1 MATMAKDPYRYFR
14 VEAHELLEQLGK
26 GVLDLEKGG
35 SAPDLVPRLL
45 RLTHTL
51 KGAARVV
58 KQREIADQA
67 HAIEGI
73 LAPFRETQTVV
84 PRDRIEAVLQS
95 LDGIGAGVAA
105 LALPAQ
111 TAEGAGKPALGEALQ
126 TVRTDIAEM
135 DALLDGLAQTHTR
148 LRALRRGFRPVE
160 RARALAN
167 LLAEQKAP
175 RQQPGGRHAMPEGS
189 ASAMAEELRG
199 LLDTLERGLAT
210 SLDQMDRELRQVRA
224 TAEQLRLVPAGVLF
238 TALER
243 AARDAAQALG
253 KQVRFEGRG
262 GGVRLDAHVLDA
274 IQGALL
280 QMVSNAVAH
289 GIESEAGRVAA
300 GKPVQGSV
308 TVQVQRRGARIAFVC
323 ADDGGGIDLDAVRR
337 AVQRKGLLAPG
348 IQEAGAEALLRL
360 LLRGGISTSGAVTE
374 VSGRGI
380 GLDLARAAVERL
392 GGEIDV
398 HTAEGKGTR
407 IELVVPLSMASFEAL
422 VVQAAGTTAALALDT
437 VRRTLRLPASQVIR
451 AAQGEA
457 ILHGDK
463 MIPFL
468 SLARALG
475 ENGGPS
481 SREGRSWSILVIE
494 SSAGIAAI
502 GIDRVLAV
510 TSVVFRPL
518 PELVPAS
525 ALVAGASLD
534 AEGNPQLVLDADAL
548 VARAHRASAPVTAA
562 ATPQSRVLVVDD
574 SLTTR
579 MLEQSILE
587 SAGFD
592 VGVAASAEEG
602 LEQARRKTYALFL
615 VDVEM
620 PGMDGFSFIEQVRAD
635 PVLQRIP
642 AILVTSRASAED
654 RRRGAAAGAQGYIV
668 KSEFD
673 QAAFLGQVRQL
684 VAQP

>member
-1 MATMAKDPYRYFR
+1 MAKDPYRYFR
-14 VEAHELLEQLGK
+14 IEANELLEQLGK

-35 SAPDLVPRLL
+35 GAPDLVPRLL

-73 LAPFRETQTVV
+73 LAPFRETQEMV

-105 LALPAQ
+105 LTLPTQ
-111 TAEGAGKPALGEALQ
+111 TGANADKPALGDALQ

-148 LRALRRGFRPVE
+148 LRSLRQGLGPVE
-160 RARALAN
+160 RARTLAN
-167 LLAEQKAP
+167 LLAEQRAP
-175 RQQPGGRHAMPEGS
+175 RHQRDAGHALPGDS
-189 ASAMAEELRG
+189 APAVAEELRG
-199 LLDTLERGLAT
+199 IVDTLERGLAT

-224 TAEQLRLVPAGVLF
+224 AAEQLRLVPASVLF
-238 TALER
+238 TGLQR

-253 KQVRFEGRG
+253 KQVGFEGRG

-280 QMVSNAVAH
+280 QLVSNAVAH
-289 GIESEAGRVAA
+289 GIESEAGRRAA
-300 GKPVQGSV
+300 GKPVEGRVSLE
-308 TVQVQRRGARIAFVC
+308 VQRRGARIAFVC
-323 ADDGGGIDLDAVRR
+323 VDDGGGIDLQAVRS
-337 AVQRKGLLAPG
+337 AAQRKGLRAPD
-348 IQEAGAEALLRL
+348 IQEPDALLRL

-380 GLDLARAAVERL
+380 GLDLARAAAKRL
-392 GGEIDV
+392 GGDIDV
-398 HTAEGKGTR
+398 HTAAGKGTR
-407 IELVVPLSMASFEAL
+407 IELVVPLSMTSFEAL
-422 VVQAAGTTAALALDT
+422 MVQARGTTAALALDA
-437 VRRTLRLPASQVIR
+437 VRRTLRLPCAQVVR
-451 AAQGEA
+451 AAQGES
-457 ILHGDK
+457 ILYADQ

-468 SLARALG
+468 SLSRALG
-475 ENGGPS
+475 ESASAP
-481 SREGRSWSILVIE
+481 SREGRPWSILVIE
-494 SSAGIAAI
+494 SATGIAAI
-502 GIDRVLAV
+502 GVDRVVAV
-510 TSVVFRPL
+510 TRVVFRPL
-518 PELVPAS
+518 PQLVPAS

-548 VARAHRASAPVTAA
+548 VALAHRASVPVIAA

-592 VGVAASAEEG
+592 VGVAASAEEA
-602 LEQARRKTYALFL
+602 LEQARRSPYALFL

-635 PVLQRIP
+635 PLLKRIP
-642 AILVTSRASAED
+642 AILVTSRSSAED
-654 RRRGAAAGAQGYIV
+654 RRRGTAAGAQGYIV

-673 QAAFLGQVRQL
+673 QVAFLGQVRQL
-684 VAQP
+684 VAPP